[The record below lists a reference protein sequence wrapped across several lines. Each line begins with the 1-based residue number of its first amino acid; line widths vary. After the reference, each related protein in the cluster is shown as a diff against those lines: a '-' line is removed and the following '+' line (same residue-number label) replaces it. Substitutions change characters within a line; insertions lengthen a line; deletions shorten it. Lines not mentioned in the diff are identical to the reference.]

1 MDFAK
6 EIILKLRYRVG
17 TKTQVISIQTEEESL
32 TVEELANL
40 FSEKMAN
47 NYKAY
52 VGTLSKKEYEKYKFG
67 QYKLV
72 LQYLEVKI

>member
-1 MDFAK
+1 MQ
-6 EIILKLRYRVG
+6 EITLKLRYRAGSKLQLITV
-17 TKTQVISIQTEEESL
+17 QTEEKSL
-32 TVEELANL
+32 AVEELSML
-40 FSEKMAN
+40 FAEKMAD

-52 VGTLSKKEYEKYKFG
+52 VGSLSKREYDKYKFG